1 MIETG
6 KVNFNNSTMLY
17 STSALIYYI
26 VFTCVNKLQDAPWCD
41 IRTTHA
47 SHKYL
52 NLSEEKKLLY
62 QPPTRKKEKF
72 ELGCMVK
79 GRNEP
84 CCIG

>member
-1 MIETG
+1 MVVFIRYI
-6 KVNFNNSTMLY
+6 SR
-17 STSALIYYI
+17 LIW
-26 VFTCVNKLQDAPWCD
+26 VDAPWCD
-41 IRTTHA
+41 IRSTHA
-47 SHKYL
+47 SYNHL

-72 ELGCMVK
+72 ESGFMVK